1 MSLLELQRVGKRYV
15 EGLHERVVLRELSLQ
30 LEAGELVVVWGLR
43 RSGRSTLLRV
53 AAGVEPPDSGVVRLE
68 GRDLAKHGEQLL
80 GDTIG
85 YCQTTFRSA
94 ESKSALEHVVVA
106 LLARGVPPA
115 AARRSAAAALAR
127 VGGEHCAKL
136 RLAELDSGEAVRIAL
151 ARTLALRPRLLV
163 IDEPVKGVELVERD
177 AILALLRGL
186 ADEGLGV
193 LASAGETTALSG
205 ADRALALGGG
215 ELRGAAVPELAPVL
229 SLRRGA
235 AQRASG

>member
-1 MSLLELQRVGKRYV
+1 
-15 EGLHERVVLRELSLQ
+15 
-30 LEAGELVVVWGLR
+30 
-43 RSGRSTLLRV
+43 
-53 AAGVEPPDSGVVRLE
+53 
-68 GRDLAKHGEQLL
+68 
-80 GDTIG
+80 
-85 YCQTTFRSA
+85 
-94 ESKSALEHVVVA
+94 
-106 LLARGVPPA
+106 
-115 AARRSAAAALAR
+115 
-127 VGGEHCAKL
+127 
-136 RLAELDSGEAVRIAL
+136 
-151 ARTLALRPRLLV
+151 LALRPRLLV